1 MNLRNPGKSPRLS
14 GGVMRY
20 SSWPTIQ
27 QQTVADH
34 TWQKLRIYHGIWGAP
49 DAAMFE
55 HILFHDGAEVS
66 VGDIPFPCKAEN
78 PDLKE
83 VHGKLESKMLEE
95 IHGYTD
101 LMTEAEAWKLKVC
114 DLIEMWEFGIV
125 ERVLGNKLG
134 EPIEL
139 RTHNAV
145 DILLENP
152 PKGIDTQD
160 VTKVK
165 EYMMR
170 AIQ

>member
-20 SSWPTIQ
+20 STWPTIQ

-34 TWQKLRIYHGIWGAP
+34 TWQMMRIYREIWGAP
-49 DAAMFE
+49 DASMFE

-83 VHGKLESKMLEE
+83 VHGKLESRMLYQ
-95 IHGYTD
+95 IHGYTNQ
-101 LMTEAEAWKLKVC
+101 MTEAEAWKLKVC

-125 ERVLGNKLG
+125 ERVLGNRLG

-139 RTHNAV
+139 RTQNAV
-145 DILLENP
+145 EILLENP
-152 PKGIDTQD
+152 PIGVEASD
-160 VTKVK
+160 VAGVK
-165 EYMMR
+165 LYMEE
-170 AIQ
+170 AVQ